1 MSGNTD
7 KAPVLVIGV
16 TGAIGSGKTS
26 VARLFANWGAITISG
41 DEVGHNVIATS
52 RPIQKKL
59 AAAFGQDIFTK
70 GVLDRALLA
79 RRAFATPSGVL
90 KLNRIVH
97 PELIRQINRE
107 IRDGARSRTVRA
119 IVVDAALLVEWGMG
133 KIHWDY
139 LVGVSAPYDVRIR
152 RLRARG
158 LTLAQIRRFSAAQMP
173 WQKKQTYCDFTVKN
187 DASMPILR
195 RRARLCWDKMLSSE

>member
-1 MSGNTD
+1 VSGHKV
-7 KAPVLVIGV
+7 KAQIPVIGV
-16 TGAIGSGKTS
+16 TGAIGSGKSS
-26 VARLFANWGAITISG
+26 VARLFAAWGAITISG
-41 DEVGHNVIATS
+41 DEVGHHVIATS

-59 AAAFGQDIFTK
+59 SAAFGQEIFTN
-70 GVLDRALLA
+70 GALDRVLLA
-79 RRAFATPSGVL
+79 RRAFASPSGVL

-97 PELIRQINRE
+97 PELIRQINRA
-107 IRDGARSRTVRA
+107 IRDGARHRSVRA
-119 IVVDAALLVEWGMG
+119 VVVDAALLVEWGLG
-133 KIHWDY
+133 KIDWDY

-173 WQKKQTYCDFTVKN
+173 WQTKQTYCDFTVKN